1 MIQVDLSGAKRFFTQ
16 AGPDFAAVARA
27 HEVLSSGSGLGADF
41 TGWLHLPQTIR
52 DTELDRILAA
62 ADLIRS
68 RSKALVVIGIGGSYL
83 GARGAIELL
92 RPVLGRGDPEIFFVG
107 NGLSADALCDTLE
120 RHATLTSTS
129 SQNPAPRWNPPS
141 PSASSASFSRRNTVQ
156 MPTNTS
162 SPRLTPGAAC

>member
-68 RSKALVVIGIGGSYL
+68 SSKALVVIGIGGSYL
-83 GARGAIELL
+83 GAY
-92 RPVLGRGDPEIFFVG
+92 
-107 NGLSADALCDTLE
+107 ALFPLAQAE
-120 RHATLTSTS
+120 RKPW
-129 SQNPAPRWNPPS
+129 QG
-141 PSASSASFSRRNTVQ
+141 V
-156 MPTNTS
+156 
-162 SPRLTPGAAC
+162 